1 MSDMNYRSNSH
12 KSKTAQS
19 EVPEKRVEKITSGVV
34 TTQKKSGVSKVA
46 DVFVS
51 EDINSVK
58 SYVVSDVIIPAVK
71 KLVYDI
77 ITDGVDMILYGES
90 GRNRRGDNRGGGNKI
105 SYSNFYDQRD
115 RNRFS
120 SDDPRSISRI
130 DYEDLVFASRGDAE
144 NVRIGMIESI
154 ERYGYVTI
162 ADMYDMAGKTAPY
175 TAQKY
180 GWMNVSSA
188 SVVRVRDGYKL
199 KLPKACHID

>member
-1 MSDMNYRSNSH
+1 MADMNYRSNSH
-12 KSKTAQS
+12 KSKTTQN

-34 TTQKKSGVSKVA
+34 TTQKKSGASKIA

-51 EDINSVK
+51 EDISSVK
-58 SYVVSDVIIPAVK
+58 SYVISDVIIPAVK

-77 ITDGVDMILYGES
+77 VTDGVDMILYGES
-90 GRNRRGDNRGGGNKI
+90 GRGRRGDNRSTSKI

-115 RNRFS
+115 KNRFS
-120 SDDPRSISRI
+120 SDDPRSVSRI
-130 DYEDLVFASRGDAE
+130 DYEDLVFQSRGDAE